1 MFKEDVFKDERLPE
15 PEERRRILE
24 NARDVLN
31 QARCMMDQLDQG
43 LVPVSVLCV
52 GRLSGQPLSGRGQ
65 PGFSAH

>member
-1 MFKEDVFKDERLPE
+1 
-15 PEERRRILE
+15 
-24 NARDVLN
+24 
-31 QARCMMDQLDQG
+31 MMDQLDQG